1 MNKNFLHHL
10 IVIAFLAQLY
20 GQGGG
25 QGYGDMVILE
35 IPFTYTGSLDGQTD
49 DWIFTGYVN
58 DDGDLDYSFTL
69 NVVDTITIDI
79 SLCNPTTNFDTML
92 GVFRK
97 TPDSTYVDS
106 NLVCLFP
113 HGNEGNSVTD
123 CFGEDTGACTEA
135 IGGGGAALKSIIY
148 GYTLTPE
155 VNKVLVF
162 DGVDDYV
169 DVPHNNSLN
178 ISENNG
184 NEGTIMARIKL
195 DDITSNTFRR
205 IISKKNNWDDIAGYG
220 LEYSAESQVI
230 IFLAGSDNYANASFT
245 PSTDWIYIVAT
256 FNSTSANIYLDGV
269 DITNDGIIGAI
280 TSNTAPLWIGAISE
294 NIDVNERMD
303 GKIDEIAIWD
313 TELSAAEVAE
323 IYNNGISKNANI
335 DVGSYSSSSSL
346 VAYWRFN
353 MVTPWQPD
361 ESETTVQDVSSNNNN
376 GIINGGSTREENGTT
391 AADYYIVV
399 DCIMLQVIMK

>member
-1 MNKNFLHHL
+1 MNKRISRILILIAILNQLH
-10 IVIAFLAQLY
+10 

-25 QGYGDMVILE
+25 QGYGDMVIME
-35 IPFTYTGSLDGQTD
+35 IPFTHTDVLNDETNDWDFVPYVASVAGQSE
-49 DWIFTGYVN
+49 
-58 DDGDLDYSFTL
+58 DYAFTL

-97 TPDSTYVDS
+97 TPDATYVDS

-113 HGNEGNSVTD
+113 DSGEGFSETD
-123 CFGEDTGACTEA
+123 CFGEDTFACTEA
-135 IGGGGAALKSIIY
+135 IGGSGGVGSNYKSIIY

-162 DGVDDYV
+162 DGEDDYV

-195 DDITSNTFRR
+195 DDITSNTYRR

-230 IFLAGSDNYANASFT
+230 IFLAGSGNLANASFT

-256 FNSTSANIYLDGV
+256 FNGTSANTVSYTHLTLP
-269 DITNDGIIGAI
+269 TN
-280 TSNTAPLWIGAISE
+280 
-294 NIDVNERMD
+294 R
-303 GKIDEIAIWD
+303 
-313 TELSAAEVAE
+313 EV
-323 IYNNGISKNANI
+323 
-335 DVGSYSSSSSL
+335 
-346 VAYWRFN
+346 
-353 MVTPWQPD
+353 
-361 ESETTVQDVSSNNNN
+361 
-376 GIINGGSTREENGTT
+376 
-391 AADYYIVV
+391 
-399 DCIMLQVIMK
+399 